1 MPMRFL
7 LIAVILVGLS
17 DFSSSSSAHAEAL
30 NKAIP
35 APKVDEKPSAS
46 PQKAVLAGGCFWGI
60 SATFDHVKGVL
71 SVVAGYSGGEK
82 STATYDQ
89 VTTETTGHAESVEI
103 TYDPK
108 QVSFGTL
115 LRVFLSVAHDPTQ
128 LDKQYPDTGNSY
140 RSEIFFANPEQ
151 EKVARAYVE
160 QLTAAS
166 IFSTPIVTRIEP
178 LKAFY
183 PAEDYHQHYAVRHPD
198 NRYIVTYDL
207 PKVEALKKVYP
218 ELYH

>member
-1 MPMRFL
+1 MRFL
-7 LIAVILVGLS
+7 LIVAILFSIS
-17 DFSSSSSAHAEAL
+17 DFSTSNVAHAEAL
-30 NKAIP
+30 NKIIP
-35 APKVDEKPSAS
+35 APKIDATLESG

-60 SATFDHVKGVL
+60 SAIFDHMKGVL
-71 SVVAGYSGGEK
+71 KVVAGYSGGEK

-115 LRVFLSVAHDPTQ
+115 LRVFFSVAHDPTQ

-140 RSEIFFANPEQ
+140 RSEIFFMSPEQ
-151 EKVARAYVE
+151 EKVAKAYVA
-160 QLTAAS
+160 QLAAAGT
-166 IFSTPIVTRIEP
+166 FGAPIMTRIEP

-183 PAEDYHQHYAVRHPD
+183 PAEDYHQHYAVKHPEQP
-198 NRYIVTYDL
+198 YIVRFDL
-207 PKVEALKKVYP
+207 PKIEALKKVYP